1 VTTERTGGVP
11 QAADLIEAVTEYLSS
26 DLLPAAEGATRYQLR
41 VAIAALQ
48 IARADI
54 TRGQALAADHA
65 THLAT
70 LGVRDDAELA
80 AEIRAGLAHDRYA
93 QVREVLQRQVD
104 AQVAL
109 LPHQGRQ

>member
-1 VTTERTGGVP
+1 VGGLGDRLRGAGGVP
-11 QAADLIEAVTEYLSS
+11 SAADLVEAVTEYLTS
-26 DLLPAAEGATRYQLR
+26 DLLPGAEGAARYQLR

-54 TRGQALAADHA
+54 TRGQAVALASV
-65 THLAT
+65 
-70 LGVRDDAELA
+70 GVRDDAELVA
-80 AEIRAGLAHDRYA
+80 QIRAGLSPDRYA
-93 QVREVLQRQVD
+93 QVRQVLQRQVE